1 MRTRSVEQADSQ
13 GVRNMSEIHKL
24 ASGDRIVI
32 RLAEQSR
39 TSEDPLPEAAADN
52 APGFS
57 FVKVPI
63 AECGNLY
70 EDRDKNRPHY
80 AFDALQ
86 HQSDLDALHGD
97 NSRILGLVQHSLA
110 QINRS
115 RRLVEWSLW
124 VLLGLFFLYLITML
138 SIFV

>member
-13 GVRNMSEIHKL
+13 GVRNMSEIHKV
-24 ASGDRIVI
+24 ASGDRTII
-32 RLAEQSR
+32 RLAEQPR
-39 TSEDPLPEAAADN
+39 PCEDPLPEAAADN
-52 APGFS
+52 APGFF
-57 FVKVPI
+57 FVRIPT
-63 AECGNLY
+63 AECVNLF
-70 EDRDKNRPHY
+70 EARDKNRPHY
-80 AFDALQ
+80 AFEALRRA
-86 HQSDLDALHGD
+86 SDLDALHGD

-124 VLLGLFFLYLITML
+124 VLLGLFCLYLITML